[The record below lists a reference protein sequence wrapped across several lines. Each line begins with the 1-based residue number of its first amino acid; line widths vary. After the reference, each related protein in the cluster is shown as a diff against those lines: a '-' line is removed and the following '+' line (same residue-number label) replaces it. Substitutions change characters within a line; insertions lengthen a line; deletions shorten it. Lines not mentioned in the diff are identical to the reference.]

1 MAESTLVG
9 RQPIL
14 DAEMRQYAF
23 ELLFRHQR
31 QNHAEIL
38 DSHQATSK
46 VLHDALNNI
55 GLSSLIGDST
65 AFINV
70 DYNFLMDP
78 VIELIPPS
86 RFVLEILEDVQVDEA
101 LIERI
106 QYLKELGFVFAI
118 DDLDLG
124 DTMMQNFEPLLQ
136 LVSILKIDIRTLK
149 TPEQTKEKIKQLSA
163 CNLKFLAEKVETL
176 EEFRWC
182 QEMGFHYFQGYFFA
196 KPTIIEGKKLNPNK
210 LTVLRLVAL
219 LRADED
225 LVKIE
230 QEFSSNPALSIN
242 LLRYLN
248 SAAFC
253 FKTDISS
260 IRQAINMLGRSP
272 LIQWLTLF
280 IYAESTED
288 FRNNPLLITAL
299 VRAETMTE
307 IAKYCN
313 MNKQMT
319 DKAYLT
325 GLLSCMECMMQV
337 RFPDIFNQIRFETD
351 IVEALIQ
358 HRGKLGTLL
367 ALALA
372 VEQGEEKVDKI
383 LAKLQ
388 ITTDTLSGI
397 ISRCYENIN
406 EKYSEAA

>member
-1 MAESTLVG
+1 MVESTLVG

-14 DAEMRQYAF
+14 DTEMRQYAF
-23 ELLFRHQR
+23 ELLFRHRR
-31 QNHAEIL
+31 QDSAEIL
-38 DSHQATSK
+38 DSHHATSK

-55 GLSSLIGDST
+55 GLSSLIGNST

-70 DYNFLMDP
+70 DYKFLMDP
-78 VIELIPPS
+78 VIELIPPQ
-86 RFVLEILEDVQVDEA
+86 RFVLEILEHVQVDDA

-106 QYLKELGFVFAI
+106 QYLKELGFIFAI
-118 DDLDLG
+118 DDLDLSEA
-124 DTMMQNFEPLLQ
+124 MMQNFTPLLH
-136 LVSILKIDIRTLK
+136 LVSILKIDIQTLQS
-149 TPEQTKEKIKQLSA
+149 PQQAKEKIAQLSSY
-163 CNLKFLAEKVETL
+163 NFKFLAEKVETI
-176 EEFRWC
+176 EEFHWC
-182 QEMGFHYFQGYFFA
+182 QEVGFHYFQGYFFA
-196 KPTIIEGKKLNPNK
+196 KPTIVEGKKLSPNK

-219 LRADED
+219 LRADEE

-248 SAAFC
+248 SAAFS
-253 FKTDISS
+253 FKSDISS
-260 IRQAINMLGRSP
+260 IRQAIGMLGRSP

-280 IYAESTED
+280 IYAESAEKLQ
-288 FRNNPLLITAL
+288 NNPLLITAL

-307 IAKYCN
+307 IAKHYK

-325 GLLSCMECMMQV
+325 GLLSCLECMMQA
-337 RFPDIFNQIRFETD
+337 RFPDIFNQIRFEAD
-351 IVEALIQ
+351 IVEALID

-372 VEQGEEKVDKI
+372 VEQGEDKI
-383 LAKLQ
+383 DKMLSKLR
-388 ITTDTLSGI
+388 ITSDTLSDI
-397 ISRCYENIN
+397 ISRCYENVN